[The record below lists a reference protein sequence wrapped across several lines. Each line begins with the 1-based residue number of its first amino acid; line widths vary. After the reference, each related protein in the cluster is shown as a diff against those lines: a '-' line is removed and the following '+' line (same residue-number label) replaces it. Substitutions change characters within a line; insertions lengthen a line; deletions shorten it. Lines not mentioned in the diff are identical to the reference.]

1 MQHDTILTTVQ
12 HQNHTEINLLHIGAS
27 MKQKNLQGIS
37 IKNVMYANEQHILCI
52 YTNVFRTALYYVAR
66 SSLLHS
72 RNKNR

>member
-1 MQHDTILTTVQ
+1 MLQTRLRNSGYMQHDTILTTVQ

-52 YTNVFRTALYYVAR
+52 IIY
-66 SSLLHS
+66 
-72 RNKNR
+72 